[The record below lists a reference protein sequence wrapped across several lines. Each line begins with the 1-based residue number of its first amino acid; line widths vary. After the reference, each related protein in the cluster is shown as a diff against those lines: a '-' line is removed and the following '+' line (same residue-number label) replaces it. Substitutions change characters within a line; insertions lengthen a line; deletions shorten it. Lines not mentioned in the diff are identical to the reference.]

1 MVNLLLIFRQE
12 KCFQLVINHFLVV
25 VTGFQGKKDL
35 VAVDTTDYEGGEGE
49 VDDSE
54 NDENKGGSEHSSSDL
69 DSDEER
75 RR

>member
-1 MVNLLLIFRQE
+1 
-12 KCFQLVINHFLVV
+12 LVI
-25 VTGFQGKKDL
+25 VTGFQGEKDL

-54 NDENKGGSEHSSSDL
+54 NEENKGGMEHSSSDL